1 MSILLQTVS
10 SIRSLITR
18 TSDVLVH
25 IGFEPL
31 DTLIAILCHDHCCL
45 VRCCGGRCIGWWW
58 CWQCSLVWLPP
69 NRSTPPHILH
79 VLSNTIHWH
88 RSMYVL
94 YDRSRVQFVPHV
106 DPAHFY
112 YCCFCTR
119 DPAFRRLVSS
129 LMCSVSVDP
138 SHSLSTAVLALAFCL
153 PLFSTFQLTHCDR
166 LAPRSDPPTSCW
178 GPSPSP
184 APAEPSRRWRMV
196 QIPTAQPHTCTVH
209 SLISSLS
216 LCSRLHSL
224 LLIS

>member
-1 MSILLQTVS
+1 MGGGGVGSDPSSGYLPIDQHHLTYCICYPIPSIGTGPCSYCTIARES
-10 SIRSLITR
+10 SLSHMLTR
-18 TSDVLVH
+18 
-25 IGFEPL
+25 
-31 DTLIAILCHDHCCL
+31 
-45 VRCCGGRCIGWWW
+45 
-58 CWQCSLVWLPP
+58 
-69 NRSTPPHILH
+69 
-79 VLSNTIHWH
+79 
-88 RSMYVL
+88 
-94 YDRSRVQFVPHV
+94 
-106 DPAHFY
+106 AHFY

-166 LAPRSDPPTSCW
+166 LAPRSDPPTSCR

-224 LLIS
+224 QYSLLILIS